1 MFESSQQ
8 SGFTLMETVVAMG
21 VFAVGLMG
29 LAMMT
34 SGLMSNNS
42 IAHQRAVATQ
52 LAQNKMEMLGREEYE
67 EIAGSLEE
75 KLDASDT
82 SGSGVFSREVSV
94 EERTDPVCKE
104 VTVKVLWEAKGK
116 RRVVLRTIFA
126 P

>member
-34 SGLMSNNS
+34 SGLMSSNS
-42 IAHQRAVATQ
+42 IAHQRAVATR
-52 LAQNKMEMLGREEYE
+52 LAQNKMEMLGRDEYA

-82 SGSGVFSREVSV
+82 SGGGVFCREVAV

-104 VTVKVLWEAKGK
+104 VTVKVLWKAKGK
-116 RRVVLRTIFA
+116 RQVVLRTIFA

>member
-8 SGFTLMETVVAMG
+8 CGFTLMETVVAMG
-21 VFAVGLMG
+21 VFAVGIMG
-29 LAMMT
+29 LALMT
-34 SGLMSNNS
+34 SGLMSSNS

-52 LAQNKMEMLGREEYE
+52 LAQNKMEMLSRDEYA

-75 KLDASDT
+75 KLDASGT
-82 SGSGVFSREVSV
+82 SDDGVFCREVSV
-94 EERTDPVCKE
+94 EERTAPVCKE

-116 RRVVLRTIFA
+116 RQVVLRTIFA